1 MHSKRSG
8 NKELFH
14 IVLIFY
20 SYCPLGFHPCNNTRG
35 IDKWSGK
42 CMCGGYEISFLYE
55 MSSMSTW
62 KLLELYMKSF
72 LYLN

>member
-20 SYCPLGFHPCNNTRG
+20 SYCPLGFNPCNNTRG
-35 IDKWSGK
+35 IDKWSGN
-42 CMCGGYEISFLYE
+42 CVCGGYEISLSHK
-55 MSSMSTW
+55 MLSMFTW
-62 KLLELYMKSF
+62 KLLKLYMKSF